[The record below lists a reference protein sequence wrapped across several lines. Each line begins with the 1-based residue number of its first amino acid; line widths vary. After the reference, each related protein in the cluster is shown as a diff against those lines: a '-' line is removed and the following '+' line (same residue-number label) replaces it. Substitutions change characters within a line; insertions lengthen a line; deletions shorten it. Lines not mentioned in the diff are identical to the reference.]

1 MYLLPKCLF
10 YFNEVAPLLLI
21 QICASL
27 SCIQEMTIQALVT
40 YFGILY
46 QQENIAPGNIDI
58 NTLKK
63 IA

>member
-1 MYLLPKCLF
+1 
-10 YFNEVAPLLLI
+10 
-21 QICASL
+21 
-27 SCIQEMTIQALVT
+27 MTIQALVT

-63 IA
+63 NSMILKCLIIHGEAEGSS